1 MNKIENNASKTR
13 NELNKYKDW
22 CQKAKIEL
30 DKMIQGNSGEEFQV
44 LAEEFKNAN
53 LKATESMELLN
64 LSLRAMREM
73 SNAILQTM
81 ELK

>member
-30 DKMIQGNSGEEFQV
+30 DKMIQGNSGEELQV

-64 LSLRAMREM
+64 SSLRAMREM